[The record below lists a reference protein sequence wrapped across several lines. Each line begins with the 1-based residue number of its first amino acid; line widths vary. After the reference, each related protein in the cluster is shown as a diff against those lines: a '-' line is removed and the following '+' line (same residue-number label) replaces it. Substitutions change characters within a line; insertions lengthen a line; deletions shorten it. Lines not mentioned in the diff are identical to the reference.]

1 MAKIKDSE
9 LQQVI
14 AEVAASLDE
23 AYKKSTSGML
33 AKADGE
39 ASPEEKASAPQDS
52 APSATPDS
60 TDVSSPASAPPAA
73 SSPPAAASASAPPMG
88 APAPDASMG
97 GSPDG

>member
-39 ASPEEKASAPQDS
+39 ASPEEKASAPQDVRPGWS
-52 APSATPDS
+52 SSSMLTVPSMT
-60 TDVSSPASAPPAA
+60 PAA
-73 SSPPAAASASAPPMG
+73 TSISFRL
-88 APAPDASMG
+88 
-97 GSPDG
+97 